1 MGSNP
6 GGRHAEEPASLHA
19 RAGGVGRG
27 VHPWGCILRGCGWM
41 LRVRGRGSPCFTPTK
56 GEGSASLGPPSR
68 RCSGDASCRGVQESQ
83 LHPENSAWRQR
94 APPPQQS
101 SIHAAAARSRGCN
114 QVQVSFEASLHLAV
128 SRGLL
133 PSNRLRTPA
142 GSTTGEE
149 PGEPGPASHSHSHSH
164 GGPAAPLASSS
175 LGGRRIVLISG
186 AWLGSEARRGVINPE
201 KSAEARAE
209 EEVGGG
215 GGQGAPRPPTL
226 GSRSGGRAGR
236 ESPSTHPL
244 PHPP

>member
-1 MGSNP
+1 MHGREGWGGECTPGVAFCVDVDGCFGS
-6 GGRHAEEPASLHA
+6 GAGEVPASP
-19 RAGGVGRG
+19 RQRERG
-27 VHPWGCILRGCGWM
+27 VHPWGRLLDAAPGM
-41 LRVRGRGSPCFTPTK
+41 LRAEGCRSPSCTPKTVRGDNVR
-56 GEGSASLGPPSR
+56 
-68 RCSGDASCRGVQESQ
+68 
-83 LHPENSAWRQR
+83 
-94 APPPQQS
+94 PPPQQS